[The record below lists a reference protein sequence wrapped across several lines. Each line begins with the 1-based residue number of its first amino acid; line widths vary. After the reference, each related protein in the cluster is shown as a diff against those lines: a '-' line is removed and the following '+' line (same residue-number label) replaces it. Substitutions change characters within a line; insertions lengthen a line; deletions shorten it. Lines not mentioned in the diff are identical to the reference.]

1 MRSVEMKN
9 RCLLYYGNPV
19 GYRTE
24 QGVVADSMFRRE
36 ELEDWLARKGLAVR
50 WEDGI
55 YDRLSSGGY
64 QKAADNGPALK
75 SCRIWQLGPSAPAA
89 MRFIGLDRMS
99 GEYGGPDL
107 TRYQAVFDGTVSTN
121 SLDGIWEAFCRR
133 SLGSDG
139 QPLAIS
145 DLVEL
150 YDDSGSEFYYVD
162 RTAIVPVQ
170 LKAPEQESG
179 MTMPLCPKSGKAT
192 YFLYSE
198 KEEPTMAKAQ
208 TTSENPQGEVSQQD
222 TPVLP
227 MQYDVRIHSI
237 QFDGPC
243 RATASLNI
251 NGCFAVRGVKLMEGS
266 NGLFVSMPGQIN
278 SKGEIKDICFPYT
291 REARA
296 ELESAVVTA
305 YQQALTQG
313 MNRSPQSAPD
323 PTAQQAQK
331 MGM

>member
-1 MRSVEMKN
+1 
-9 RCLLYYGNPV
+9 
-19 GYRTE
+19 
-24 QGVVADSMFRRE
+24 
-36 ELEDWLARKGLAVR
+36 
-50 WEDGI
+50 
-55 YDRLSSGGY
+55 
-64 QKAADNGPALK
+64 
-75 SCRIWQLGPSAPAA
+75 
-89 MRFIGLDRMS
+89 
-99 GEYGGPDL
+99 
-107 TRYQAVFDGTVSTN
+107 
-121 SLDGIWEAFCRR
+121 
-133 SLGSDG
+133 
-139 QPLAIS
+139 
-145 DLVEL
+145 
-150 YDDSGSEFYYVD
+150 
-162 RTAIVPVQ
+162 
-170 LKAPEQESG
+170 
-179 MTMPLCPKSGKAT
+179 
-192 YFLYSE
+192 
-198 KEEPTMAKAQ
+198 MAKAQ

-313 MNRSPQSAPD
+313 SFSRSMISICSSTVAVKFHLRLKSNRFSIAIPIPSRDACSAKG
-323 PTAQQAQK
+323 A
-331 MGM
+331 

>member
-1 MRSVEMKN
+1 
-9 RCLLYYGNPV
+9 
-19 GYRTE
+19 
-24 QGVVADSMFRRE
+24 
-36 ELEDWLARKGLAVR
+36 
-50 WEDGI
+50 
-55 YDRLSSGGY
+55 
-64 QKAADNGPALK
+64 
-75 SCRIWQLGPSAPAA
+75 
-89 MRFIGLDRMS
+89 
-99 GEYGGPDL
+99 
-107 TRYQAVFDGTVSTN
+107 
-121 SLDGIWEAFCRR
+121 
-133 SLGSDG
+133 
-139 QPLAIS
+139 
-145 DLVEL
+145 
-150 YDDSGSEFYYVD
+150 
-162 RTAIVPVQ
+162 
-170 LKAPEQESG
+170 
-179 MTMPLCPKSGKAT
+179 MTMTLRPKSGKAT